1 MKKAFFLF
9 LFTPSLIMAQ
19 TSETIVSDRPGQ
31 ANAAYTVG
39 KGVLQGQHGINF
51 IEVASTIKTL
61 AFSNTFRYGV
71 LDKLEISST
80 LIYQNGDLRDGLRF
94 TNVGGR
100 YSLLENEGWIPAI
113 AVQGQLLLPWQ
124 SKEFKRD
131 QLGTLWNI
139 NTNNSLGES
148 FSLSTNWGVA
158 FEGNDNIDPSWFYV
172 WNLGYSINDQWG
184 TFAEIYGN
192 LNDFNSNFDT
202 GLSYLINN
210 NLQLDAGL
218 GVDLS
223 NAGDYWFGD
232 IGISWRIP

>member
-1 MKKAFFLF
+1 
-9 LFTPSLIMAQ
+9 MAQ